1 MIEFISEAEIE
12 KALNYL
18 RDTAEPYA
26 KWKSRMKFL
35 ELHRKS
41 VRAAEILGATGNTM
55 AENTQKGEASKAYK
69 DILKEYEEAVY
80 EFTLID
86 ARRNAAESKISA
98 WQTVSSSNRRGH
110 I

>member
-1 MIEFISEAEIE
+1 MKEWITEEEIE
-12 KALNYL
+12 AALNYL
-18 RDTAEPYA
+18 RDTAKDFA
-26 KWKSRMKFL
+26 KWKARMKFL

-41 VRAAEILGATGNTM
+41 VRAAETLAAKGSSM
-55 AENTQKGEASKAYK
+55 AENTQRGEMSQPYK

-110 I
+110 L

>member
-1 MIEFISEAEIE
+1 MREWITEEEIE
-12 KALNYL
+12 AALNYL
-18 RDTAEPYA
+18 RDTAKDFA
-26 KWKSRMKFL
+26 KWKARMKYL

-41 VRAAEILGATGNTM
+41 IRAAEILSAKGNTIG
-55 AENTQKGEASKAYK
+55 ENTQRGEASQAYK

-98 WQTVSSSNRRGH
+98 WQTVSSSNRKGH
-110 I
+110 V

>member
-1 MIEFISEAEIE
+1 MIDFISEAEIE

-18 RDTAEPYA
+18 RDTAENYA

-41 VRAAEILGATGNTM
+41 VRAAEILNANGSSMG
-55 AENTQKGEASKAYK
+55 ENKERGEASQAYK

-98 WQTVSSSNRRGH
+98 WQTISSSNRRGH

>member
-1 MIEFISEAEIE
+1 MIDFISEAEIE

-26 KWKSRMKFL
+26 KWKSRMEFL
-35 ELHRKS
+35 KRHKNS
-41 VRAAEILGATGNTM
+41 VRATEALSANGSTM
-55 AENTQKGEASKAYK
+55 GENKDRGEASQAYK
-69 DILKEYEEAVY
+69 DILIEYEEAVY